1 MDWVYIYY
9 LATVLLKMTEK
20 ELWKCTLRKLI
31 ALRDM
36 HMEINNS
43 GSQSNDED
51 EWNGAERS
59 YW

>member
-9 LATVLLKMTEK
+9 LATVILNMPEK
-20 ELWKCTLRKLI
+20 AFWKCTLRKLI

-36 HMEINNS
+36 HMEVS
-43 GSQSNDED
+43 GNKTQNDEED
-51 EWNGAERS
+51 EWGGAEKS